1 MGVLIDRKTKR
12 RVRYGASL
20 IRKDYKGLPHRYELL
35 EFNEEI
41 KKIRVKK
48 LLPDD
53 RWRILE
59 VPIASL
65 QLDWVVDDLF
75 EKTES

>member
-12 RVRYGASL
+12 RVRYGSSL
-20 IRKDYKGLPHRYELL
+20 IRKDYKGYPHRYELL

>member
-1 MGVLIDRKTKR
+1 MGVLLDRKTKR
-12 RVRYGASL
+12 RVRYGSSL
-20 IRKDYKGLPHRYELL
+20 IRKDYKGYPHRYELL
-35 EFNEEI
+35 EFNEQE

-48 LLPDD
+48 LLHDD
-53 RWRILE
+53 TWRILE